1 MVISYYGLSCFRVQ
15 FGDLVVALNPPSKES
30 AHKTARFGADVVF
43 ITNAHADMNGAEQ
56 AALGDRQPFVVSGP
70 GEYELKGLTARGFA
84 TETQYGLPAVPARA
98 GQAGGEKRNHTV
110 YKITLEG
117 MTLAFLGA
125 LSSPLTPAAK
135 SALED
140 ADILFVP
147 IGGAGT
153 LDVAGAHHLAVSLE
167 PRLIIPMLLGTDGKA
182 FTQFLKECG
191 TEGTKPVDKLTLKKK
206 DLEGKAGEVA
216 VLAPQG

>member
-1 MVISYYGLSCFRVQ
+1 MVISYYGLSCFKVQ
-15 FGDLVVALNPPSKES
+15 FGDLVVAFNPPSKSSE
-30 AHKTARFGADVVF
+30 HKTARFGANVAF

-56 AALGDRQPFVVSGP
+56 ASLGDRQPFVISGP

-84 TETQYGLPAVPARA
+84 TETHY
-98 GQAGGEKRNHTV
+98 GGEKRNHTV
-110 YKITLEG
+110 YKVTLEG

-125 LSSPLTPAAK
+125 LFSPLTPAAK

-167 PRLIIPMLLGTDGKA
+167 PRLIVPMPLGTDGKA
-182 FTQFLKECG
+182 LAQFLKECG
-191 TEGTKPVDKLTLKKK
+191 AEGTKPVEKLTLKKK
-206 DLEGKAGEVA
+206 DLEGKVGEVA
-216 VLAPQG
+216 VLVPQG

>member
-1 MVISYYGLSCFRVQ
+1 MVISYYGLSCFKVQ
-15 FGDLVVALNPPSKES
+15 FGDLVVALNPPSKSS

-43 ITNAHADMNGAEQ
+43 ITCAHADMNGAEQ

-84 TETQYGLPAVPARA
+84 TETQYR
-98 GQAGGEKRNHTV
+98 GEKRNHTV

-125 LSSPLTPAAK
+125 LSSPLPPGAK
-135 SALED
+135 AALED

-153 LDVAGAHHLAVSLE
+153 LDVEAAHQLSVALE
-167 PRLIIPMLLGTDGKA
+167 PRLIIPMLATSGGKELGH
-182 FTQFLKECG
+182 FLKECG
-191 TEGTKPVDKLTLKKK
+191 AEGTKPVDKLTLKKK
-206 DLEGKAGEVA
+206 DLEGKVGEVA